1 MIKFRN
7 GWFHATDLGNVANI
21 IRTTAAAEPT
31 RWLEHGI
38 DCKYVEIRVDM
49 RTGDFC
55 LKNAFGEMMSDKD
68 ILAMF
73 PGVGDIELYDPW
85 LTRCDQTV

>member
-1 MIKFRN
+1 MLKHKNN
-7 GWFHATDLGNVANI
+7 GWFHRNHLPDVATALY
-21 IRTTAAAEPT
+21 TTAVQEPT
-31 RWLEHGI
+31 RWLKHGI

-55 LKNAFGEMMSDKD
+55 LKNAFGDMLPDED

-73 PGVGDIELYDPW
+73 PQLGEIKVYDPEK
-85 LTRCDQTV
+85 

>member
-7 GWFHATDLGNVANI
+7 GWFHASDLANVANI

-55 LKNAFGEMMSDKD
+55 LKNAFGELIPDAT
-68 ILAMF
+68 LFAMF
-73 PGVGDIELYDPW
+73 PDIDEIELYDP
-85 LTRCDQTV
+85 D